1 MLAKM
6 KRALGILGLMSLLFQ
21 ATTFADEII
30 AVGDKAPAF
39 VLENTEGEELSL
51 EKQLEEG
58 PVVLV
63 FFRSGDW

>member
-1 MLAKM
+1 
-6 KRALGILGLMSLLFQ
+6 MSLLFQ